1 MSNAPAA
8 IPPTEFEALETLLGH
23 AFADRALLTGAL
35 THSSLGGSRRGAD
48 HGFDRLE
55 FLGDRVLAL
64 VVADLLVATF
74 PRADEGELG
83 QRFAVLVSEPSL
95 AEIAQEIELGRFLR
109 LATSEEL
116 ANNRRNPAVLADG
129 FEALLGALFRDGGFA
144 VAERFL
150 RACFQPRV
158 WAMVAPPR
166 EPKTTLQEWAQARG
180 LPLPVYRLIASEGPA
195 HHPHFVIE
203 VEVGGHRARGEGAAK
218 RIAER
223 AAATSLLVILEKP

>member
-1 MSNAPAA
+1 MSNPPAA
-8 IPPTEFEALETLLGH
+8 SAPTDLEALEALLGH
-23 AFADRALLTGAL
+23 RFADPALLTGAL
-35 THSSLGGSRRGAD
+35 THSSLGGGRHGTD

-64 VVADLLVATF
+64 VVADLLVECF
-74 PRADEGELG
+74 PRAHEGKLG

-95 AEIAQEIELGRFLR
+95 AEVAQEIDLMRFLK
-109 LATSEEL
+109 LGTSEEL
-116 ANNRRNPAVLADG
+116 GDGRRNPAVLADG

-150 RACFQPRV
+150 RVRFGPRV
-158 WAMVAPPR
+158 RAMVAPPR

-180 LPLPVYRLIASEGPA
+180 FALPVYRLTASGGPA
-195 HHPHFVIE
+195 HSPHFVIE
-203 VEVGGHRARGEGAAK
+203 VEAGGHRAQGQGAAK

-223 AAATSLLVILEKP
+223 AAAVALLEILEKP